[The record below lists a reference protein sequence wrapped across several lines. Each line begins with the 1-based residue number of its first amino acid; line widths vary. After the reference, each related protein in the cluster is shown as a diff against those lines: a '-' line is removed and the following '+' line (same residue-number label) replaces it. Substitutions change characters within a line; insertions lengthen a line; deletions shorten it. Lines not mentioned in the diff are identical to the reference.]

1 MTKKRSTEQQ
11 IEDLTNQ
18 LLEVTQQLNN
28 LRLQVRRERERE
40 EAQTARQTSRANNNR
55 RGLQIG
61 DRVVI
66 LNDYQNLRGVEGT
79 VIRLSTT
86 FVTIRTDTGR
96 EITRGKQNIQRI
108 ETKE

>member
-18 LLEVTQQLNN
+18 LLEVTQQLND
-28 LRLQVRRERERE
+28 LRLQVRRERE
-40 EAQTARQTSRANNNR
+40 EAARQTSRTNNNR

-66 LNDYQNLRGVEGT
+66 LNNYQNLRGVEGI
-79 VIRLSTT
+79 VIRLTTT

-108 ETKE
+108 

>member
-18 LLEVTQQLNN
+18 LLEVTQQLNS
-28 LRLQVRRERERE
+28 LRLQVRRERE
-40 EAQTARQTSRANNNR
+40 EAQAARWTSLANNNH

-61 DRVVI
+61 DRAVI

-79 VIRLSTT
+79 VVRLSTT

-108 ETKE
+108 ETNE

>member
-1 MTKKRSTEQQ
+1 MKKRSTEQQ

-18 LLEVTQQLNN
+18 LLEVTQQLND
-28 LRLQVRRERERE
+28 LRLQVRRERE
-40 EAQTARQTSRANNNR
+40 EAEAARQTSRTNNNR

-66 LNDYQNLRGVEGT
+66 LNNYQNLRGVEGI
-79 VIRLSTT
+79 VIRLTTT

-108 ETKE
+108 